1 MNEPMDPCRQRR
13 KPWTSLAQTGEQQ
26 QCELPC
32 IALLIRTE
40 AGQILQTGALDWLVS
55 YNKRP
60 RCDQKEKR
68 KQLKLQKLKVYTG
81 DDDDDD
87 GDDWDDHDDDVC
99 VMYIEHQNDILQYH
113 V

>member
-1 MNEPMDPCRQRR
+1 MSLAT

-26 QCELPC
+26 QWELPC

-40 AGQILQTGALDWLVS
+40 AGQVLQTVALDWLVS
-55 YNKRP
+55 YSKRP
-60 RCDQKEKR
+60 RCHQKKR

-87 GDDWDDHDDDVC
+87 GDD
-99 VMYIEHQNDILQYH
+99 
-113 V
+113 